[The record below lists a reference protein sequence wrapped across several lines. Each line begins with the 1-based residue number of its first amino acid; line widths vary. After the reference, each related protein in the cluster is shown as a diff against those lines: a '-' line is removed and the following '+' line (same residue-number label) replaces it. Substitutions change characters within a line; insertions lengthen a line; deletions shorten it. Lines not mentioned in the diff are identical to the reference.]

1 MGEDDMAWQD
11 IERQAAQEGI
21 SARVVAMEA
30 IQRQL
35 LDALYADPRAL
46 PIAFQGGTCLRLVH
60 GGHSYSE
67 DLDLVSTE
75 IADEVAD
82 ELMASAARRAGPRLA
97 LTLGPCDARLDA
109 PKVGAEGRLR
119 AWWFRAQ
126 RHGTRDV
133 LRVKIELG
141 RYPAHEASAANLR
154 PSESVL
160 TPAPLVKACS
170 PRELLA
176 DKVNALA
183 QRAYVKGRD
192 LYDVWFLRG
201 ALGIAL
207 DPALVAAKFVDYRTE
222 RPRDALRER
231 LEGLNG
237 EQVRAEMARFLP
249 RATRALLEAEDYA
262 PVLAATRWTIEEVL
276 A

>member
-1 MGEDDMAWQD
+1 MSWQD
-11 IERQAAQEGI
+11 IERQAVDEGV

-46 PIAFQGGTCLRLVH
+46 TIAFQGGTCLRLVH
-60 GGHSYSE
+60 GGHRYSE

-75 IADEVAD
+75 ITDEAAD

-97 LTLGPCDARLDA
+97 LVLGPCDARLDA
-109 PKVGAEGRLR
+109 PKVGAEGRMR

-126 RHGTRDV
+126 RQGAREV
-133 LRVKIELG
+133 LRVKTELG
-141 RYPAHEASAANLR
+141 RYPAHDARPFNLR
-154 PSESVL
+154 PSGSIL
-160 TPAPLVKACS
+160 APAPLVMACS

-192 LYDVWFLRG
+192 LYDVWFLREG
-201 ALGIAL
+201 LRVGL
-207 DPALVAAKFVDYRTE
+207 DRELVDAKFLDYRTE
-222 RPRDALRER
+222 RPREALGER
-231 LEGLNG
+231 LETLVA

-249 RATRALLEAEDYA
+249 GATRSLLEAEDYTS
-262 PVLAATRWTIEEVL
+262 VLAATRSTIEEVL